1 MPKLMPDDR
10 RAERVV
16 RCVFGLLL
24 FGLGIALMLRG
35 DVGTAP
41 WDVFHTGVA
50 DLLGVDVGPVIIATG
65 VALLLLWIP
74 LGERVGLGTVLNAV
88 LIGAFVD
95 LTYPWLV
102 ETDRLV
108 PRLAMMLLGLVL
120 IGVGSGFYIGA
131 GLGPGPRDG
140 LMTGLSRRSI
150 AGRPISVRTARTFIE
165 VVVLLVGIAL
175 GGAVGV
181 GTVAFTLGI
190 GPLVHLFLPPLTM
203 DGPAPEVDVDPLS
216 GDVID
221 PLTGEAPT
229 PS

>member
-1 MPKLMPDDR
+1 MPKLMPADR

-16 RCVFGLLL
+16 RCVVGLFL
-24 FGLGIALMLRG
+24 FGLGIALMLRA

-65 VALLLLWIP
+65 VLLLLLWIP
-74 LGERVGLGTVLNAV
+74 LGERVGLGTILNAV

-95 LTYPWLV
+95 ITYPWLPEV
-102 ETDRLV
+102 DGLPVRLG
-108 PRLAMMLLGLVL
+108 LMALGLVL
-120 IGVGSGFYIGA
+120 IAVGSGSYIGA

-140 LMTGLSRRSI
+140 LMTGLSRRTI
-150 AGRPISVRTARTFIE
+150 AGRPITVRSARTFIE

-175 GGAVGV
+175 GGAVGI

-190 GPLVHLFLPPLTM
+190 GPLVHVFLPRLSM
-203 DGPAPEVDVDPLS
+203 DGPVGEVDVDPLS
-216 GDVID
+216 GDVVD
-221 PLTGEAPT
+221 PLTGEAPML
-229 PS
+229 P